1 MNDLTRRLKAGDREA
16 FRELVA
22 EYGPSLRAFFAGRVS
37 DPTVVDDLA
46 QEAFIATWESL
57 DRFDGGEIGAWLF
70 GIARNRLYLYY
81 RRTASRQR
89 KLGELKMRILDDL
102 VDNGR
107 EETMRRDQIV
117 RLRDCINQLP
127 ERATELIRK
136 RYFENVAVND
146 VADQLNS
153 TAAAISCS
161 LHRIRKQLKL
171 CLKEA
176 MG

>member
-1 MNDLTRRLKAGDREA
+1 MLRARTVAFKHDLCAIGREGAANIDTRRIGKPPCAPA
-16 FRELVA
+16 
-22 EYGPSLRAFFAGRVS
+22 S
-37 DPTVVDDLA
+37 DGNL
-46 QEAFIATWESL
+46 IN
-57 DRFDGGEIGAWLF
+57 I

-81 RRTASRQR
+81 RRTASHQR

-127 ERATELIRK
+127 DRATELIRK

-146 VADQLNS
+146 VAEQLNS